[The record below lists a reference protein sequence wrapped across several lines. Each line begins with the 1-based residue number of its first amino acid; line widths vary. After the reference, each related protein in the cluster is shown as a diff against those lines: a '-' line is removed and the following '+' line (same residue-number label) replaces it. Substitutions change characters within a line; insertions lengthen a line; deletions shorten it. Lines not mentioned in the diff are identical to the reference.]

1 MHAFLIIGNN
11 ETLVSSEIKNLA
23 NKYQVVVKLPFS
35 LKRVEDSKELKRLT
49 KFSYSKKTAIILS
62 GFDEATNET
71 VNSVLKNIEE
81 PNNNLVYILTAK
93 STESVLPTIISRC
106 EVITTDGVN
115 LNLDPEEKKEI
126 EIFLKLNSSKRF
138 EYLGKIKERSDAIKL
153 VENLIKYEYKLNNFT
168 NMKNYLLVLKNLK
181 LNGNVSLQLTN
192 LLVRM
197 EPATYGKK

>member
-1 MHAFLIIGNN
+1 MHAFLIVGNN
-11 ETLVSSEIKNLA
+11 ELLVNSEVETII
-23 NKYQVVVKLPFS
+23 NKYKIELKIPFS
-35 LKRVEDSKELKRLT
+35 LKKVEDSKELKKLT
-49 KFSYSKKTAIILS
+49 KFSYSKKTAIILE

-93 STESVLPTIISRC
+93 STESVLPTILSRC
-106 EVITTDGVN
+106 EVITTDKTD
-115 LNLDPEEKKEI
+115 LNLDTKEEKEI
-126 EIFLKLNSSKRF
+126 ESFLKLDSSKRF
-138 EYLGKIKERSDAIKL
+138 EYLGKIKERSDAVKF
-153 VENLIKYEYKLNNFT
+153 VNNLIKYEYKLNNFT